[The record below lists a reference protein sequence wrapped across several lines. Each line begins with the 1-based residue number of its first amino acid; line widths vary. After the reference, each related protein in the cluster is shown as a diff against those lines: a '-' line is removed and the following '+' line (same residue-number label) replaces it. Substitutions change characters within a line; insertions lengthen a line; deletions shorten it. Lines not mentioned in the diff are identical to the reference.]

1 MESINV
7 LSVIYRAL
15 RRGYLEAGRYV
26 LTSNELENV
35 EIGKGVDGQTQI
47 IITAK
52 DGSQFILDEQSI
64 ISVESDVNA

>member
-1 MESINV
+1 MESVNL
-7 LSVIYRAL
+7 LSVIYHAL
-15 RRGYLEAGRYV
+15 SLKNNV
-26 LTSNELENV
+26 LKNV